1 MFENTKALLQHFLD
15 RGVPGFDLKVMRD
28 GKEIFRHMGGFA
40 DLEKK
45 IPVKGDELYDIY
57 SCSKP
62 ITVTAAMQLWE
73 KGAFDLEDELSK
85 YLPEYHRGGCR

>member
-45 IPVKGDELYDIY
+45 IPVKGD
-57 SCSKP
+57 P
-62 ITVTAAMQLWE
+62 
-73 KGAFDLEDELSK
+73 
-85 YLPEYHRGGCR
+85 LP